1 MKECKSCKY
10 MFVTRTLTGGGAERF
25 IATFSS
31 YLADLGHEVYV
42 VSYEKSPN
50 DYELSGNVN
59 AIYLKERKENLYR
72 KLMRIVDLRRIII
85 KHKPDVVIPFINT
98 VMFCAR
104 LATLLTPSKL
114 VFTVRVSPW
123 HRGGSG
129 VSMFLEDLVSRH
141 SDAIMVQTK
150 EQGEFF
156 AERYQNK
163 IFVVPNPVNQKFVNT
178 QKETYRDKI
187 TRLTMAGRLDRQK
200 NYPLAIRC
208 FSELHAQ
215 YPDLKLEIYGD
226 GGEYDNLRKLIND
239 VQLGNSCRLMGRCDH
254 IERVLADT
262 DLFLMSSDYEG
273 MPNALMEAMTVGVPC
288 ISSDCRTGPK
298 DLIIPG
304 ETGMLFETG
313 DQDGLRDAV
322 RLLIEDPHLAEQLGT
337 NARTEMV
344 STFTLEKTYSAFM
357 EMCSSII

>member
-1 MKECKSCKY
+1 
-10 MFVTRTLTGGGAERF
+10 
-25 IATFSS
+25 
-31 YLADLGHEVYV
+31 
-42 VSYEKSPN
+42 
-50 DYELSGNVN
+50 
-59 AIYLKERKENLYR
+59 
-72 KLMRIVDLRRIII
+72 
-85 KHKPDVVIPFINT
+85 
-98 VMFCAR
+98 
-104 LATLLTPSKL
+104 
-114 VFTVRVSPW
+114 
-123 HRGGSG
+123 
-129 VSMFLEDLVSRH
+129 
-141 SDAIMVQTK
+141 
-150 EQGEFF
+150 
-156 AERYQNK
+156 
-163 IFVVPNPVNQKFVNT
+163 
-178 QKETYRDKI
+178 
-187 TRLTMAGRLDRQK
+187 
-200 NYPLAIRC
+200 
-208 FSELHAQ
+208 
-215 YPDLKLEIYGD
+215 
-226 GGEYDNLRKLIND
+226 
-239 VQLGNSCRLMGRCDH
+239 MGRCDH